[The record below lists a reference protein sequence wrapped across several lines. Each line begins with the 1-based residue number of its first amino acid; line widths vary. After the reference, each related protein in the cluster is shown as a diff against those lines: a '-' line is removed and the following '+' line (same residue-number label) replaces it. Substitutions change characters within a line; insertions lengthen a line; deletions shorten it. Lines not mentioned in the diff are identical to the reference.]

1 MNEQIDNAEY
11 GGSSMANRRRR
22 FGDRKD
28 GRRLRTLDPIES
40 LSPYIMVTRGDSLT
54 YFVDKFE
61 TTEVDRYVRQKR
73 SSGLEGFGILHVIIA
88 AYVRMLSQK
97 PRINRFISGQK
108 IFARGKIEINM
119 VIKKK
124 LSANDAETV
133 IKIYFE
139 HADTAED
146 VYRRFE
152 DALNAALAEDE
163 NNIVGTARIINYIP
177 GLFKKFT
184 LWFLRLLDYFGL
196 VPLSLL
202 KVSPFHGSMFITSL
216 GSLGIPP
223 VFHHLYNL
231 GNVPVFLAFG
241 AKRYENQIDDLGK
254 FVKKKYIDYT
264 FVTDERICD
273 GFYYASGLKLFRAY
287 LAKPSVLDIPPL
299 EIVSDID

>member
-1 MNEQIDNAEY
+1 
-11 GGSSMANRRRR
+11 MANRRRR

-54 YFVDKFE
+54 YFADKFE
-61 TTEVDRYVRQKR
+61 TTEADRYVRQKR

-196 VPLSLL
+196 LPLSLL

-287 LAKPSVLDIPPL
+287 LAKPSVLDIPPF

>member
-1 MNEQIDNAEY
+1 MRLFRTEFMNEQIDNAEY
-11 GGSSMANRRRR
+11 WGSSMANRRRR
-22 FGDRKD
+22 FGYRKD

-184 LWFLRLLDYFGL
+184 VWFLRLLDYFGL

-231 GNVPVFLAFG
+231 GNVPVFLAF
-241 AKRYENQIDDLGK
+241 
-254 FVKKKYIDYT
+254 
-264 FVTDERICD
+264 
-273 GFYYASGLKLFRAY
+273 
-287 LAKPSVLDIPPL
+287 
-299 EIVSDID
+299 

>member
-1 MNEQIDNAEY
+1 MV
-11 GGSSMANRRRR
+11 NRKRR

-40 LSPYIMVTRGDSLT
+40 LSPYIMVTRGDALT
-54 YFVDKFE
+54 YLADKFE

-108 IFARGKIEINM
+108 VFARGKIEINM

-152 DALNAALAEDE
+152 DALNEALAEDE
-163 NNIVGTARIINYIP
+163 NNIVGTARILNYIP

-184 LWFLRLLDYFGL
+184 VWFLRLLDYFGL

-254 FVKKKYIDYT
+254 VVKKKYIDYT

-287 LAKPSVLDIPPL
+287 LARPSVLDIPPL

>member
-1 MNEQIDNAEY
+1 
-11 GGSSMANRRRR
+11 MANRKRR

-40 LSPYIMVTRGDSLT
+40 LSPYIMVTRGDALT

-108 IFARGKIEINM
+108 IFVRGKIEINM

-184 LWFLRLLDYFGL
+184 VWFLRLLDYFGL

-254 FVKKKYIDYT
+254 VVKKKFIDYT

-287 LAKPSVLDIPPL
+287 LARPSVLDIPPL

>member
-1 MNEQIDNAEY
+1 
-11 GGSSMANRRRR
+11 MANRRRR

-184 LWFLRLLDYFGL
+184 IWFLRLLDYFGL

>member
-1 MNEQIDNAEY
+1 MQNAE
-11 GGSSMANRRRR
+11 GCSMANRKRR

-40 LSPYIMVTRGDSLT
+40 LSPYIMVTRGDALT

-184 LWFLRLLDYFGL
+184 VWFLRLLDYFGL

-241 AKRYENQIDDLGK
+241 AKRYENKIDDLGK
-254 FVKKKYIDYT
+254 VVKKKFIDYT

-287 LAKPSVLDIPPL
+287 LARPSVLDVAPL

>member
-1 MNEQIDNAEY
+1 MLNA
-11 GGSSMANRRRR
+11 GGSSMANRKRR

-133 IKIYFE
+133 IKIYFD

-146 VYRRFE
+146 VYHRFE

-163 NNIVGTARIINYIP
+163 NNIVGTARMINYIP

-184 LWFLRLLDYFGL
+184 VWFLRLLDYFGL

-254 FVKKKYIDYT
+254 VVKKKFIDYT

-287 LAKPSVLDIPPL
+287 LARPSVLDVAPL

>member
-1 MNEQIDNAEY
+1 MQNAE
-11 GGSSMANRRRR
+11 GSSMANRKRR

-40 LSPYIMVTRGDSLT
+40 LSPYIMVTRGDALT
-54 YFVDKFE
+54 YLVDKFE

-108 IFARGKIEINM
+108 IFAREKIEINM

-124 LSANDAETV
+124 LSANDAETI

-146 VYRRFE
+146 VYHRFE

-184 LWFLRLLDYFGL
+184 VWFLRLLDYFGL

-254 FVKKKYIDYT
+254 VVKKKFIDYT

-287 LAKPSVLDIPPL
+287 LARPSVLDVAPL

>member
-1 MNEQIDNAEY
+1 MV
-11 GGSSMANRRRR
+11 NRRRR

-28 GRRLRTLDPIES
+28 GRRLRSLDPIES
-40 LSPYIMVTRGDSLT
+40 LSPYIMVTRGDALT
-54 YFVDKFE
+54 FFPDKFE
-61 TTEVDRYVRQKR
+61 TAEVDRYVRQKR
-73 SSGLEGFGILHVIIA
+73 HSGLEGFGILHVIIA

-108 IFARGKIEINM
+108 IFARDTIEINM

-124 LSANDAETV
+124 LRANEAETV
-133 IKIYFE
+133 IKVHFE

-152 DALNAALAEDE
+152 DALNEALSEDE

-177 GLFKKFT
+177 GLLKKFT
-184 LWFLRLLDYFGL
+184 VWFLRLLDYFGL
-196 VPLSLL
+196 LPLSLL

-231 GNVPVFLAFG
+231 GNVPVFMAFG

-254 FVKKKYIDYT
+254 VIKKKFIDYT

-287 LAKPSVLDIPPL
+287 LARPSVLDIPPL

>member
-1 MNEQIDNAEY
+1 MQNAE
-11 GGSSMANRRRR
+11 GCSMANRKRR

-40 LSPYIMVTRGDSLT
+40 LSPYIMVTRGDALT

-108 IFARGKIEINM
+108 IFVRGKIEINM

-184 LWFLRLLDYFGL
+184 VWFLRLLDYFGL

-254 FVKKKYIDYT
+254 VVKKKFIDYT

-287 LAKPSVLDIPPL
+287 LARPSVLDIPPL